1 MTLYIEAL
9 NAGPPDEAMTWLTS
23 RGPLYKGEANLCRDR
38 REFWKL
44 QFFKV
49 KDEVD
54 KEASKMA
61 QRAIGAM
68 ERVEKVMGKHDMDA
82 FQSLQETKD

>member
-9 NAGPPDEAMTWLTS
+9 NAGPL

-44 QFFKV
+44 QFSKV

-54 KEASKMA
+54 EEASKMA

-68 ERVEKVMGKHDMDA
+68 ERVGKVKGSMIWTLSSRFKKPRT
-82 FQSLQETKD
+82 E